1 MSLKVHL
8 PMELEPGNEIEDSS
22 SSTLWPLE
30 PIDLKRL
37 KFPCCLVWTPL
48 PVVSWL
54 VPYIGHIGICRED
67 GTVLDFFGS
76 NLVNV
81 DDFGYGAIARYL
93 PLDRNK
99 VLFFIFYFID
109 RNLSLARLLFDL
121 FWDLICA
128 ISVFLISPML

>member
-1 MSLKVHL
+1 
-8 PMELEPGNEIEDSS
+8 MELEQGNEIEDSLTP
-22 SSTLWPLE
+22 TLWPLE

-54 VPYIGHIGICRED
+54 VPYMGHIGICLED

-81 DDFGYGAIARYL
+81 GEFGYGAIARYL

-99 VLFFIFYFID
+99 VLFFLYNLLVKDFWLDFSLIFLGMPD
-109 RNLSLARLLFDL
+109 ADHS
-121 FWDLICA
+121 
-128 ISVFLISPML
+128 ISSIVL